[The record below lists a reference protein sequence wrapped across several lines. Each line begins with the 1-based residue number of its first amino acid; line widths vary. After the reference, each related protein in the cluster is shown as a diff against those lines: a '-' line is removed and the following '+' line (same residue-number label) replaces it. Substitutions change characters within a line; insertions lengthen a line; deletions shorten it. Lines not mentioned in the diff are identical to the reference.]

1 MTPSPGGHLACI
13 LSVFSGGDQ
22 EVNVILV
29 PILVEGHGNA
39 GGRITWNFSI
49 RGSYLKRIINNPPL
63 TVGSDH
69 PLVLAQ
75 WA

>member
-1 MTPSPGGHLACI
+1 MQRRFRQMTPSPGGHLACI

-39 GGRITWNFSI
+39 GGRITWNLFATFAI
-49 RGSYLKRIINNPPL
+49 PG
-63 TVGSDH
+63 
-69 PLVLAQ
+69 
-75 WA
+75 

>member
-39 GGRITWNFSI
+39 GGRITWNLFATFAI
-49 RGSYLKRIINNPPL
+49 PG
-63 TVGSDH
+63 
-69 PLVLAQ
+69 
-75 WA
+75 